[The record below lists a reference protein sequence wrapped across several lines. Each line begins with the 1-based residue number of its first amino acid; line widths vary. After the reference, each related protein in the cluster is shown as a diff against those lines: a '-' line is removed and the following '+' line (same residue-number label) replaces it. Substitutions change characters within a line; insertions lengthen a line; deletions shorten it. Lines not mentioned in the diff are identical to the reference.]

1 MPMSRRR
8 PDFSAERGIA
18 MLVVIMALAAGSA
31 LGAVVLS
38 AAGADLPFAR
48 ASQERKQAYAA
59 AEAGLEYYMFK
70 LGQFNDYW
78 TLCDTG
84 QGPGGTEP
92 NPVNQR
98 WPGTGADTRRWRTMP
113 DGKSRY
119 TIELLPSTGTQCT
132 PGQNAHVSMLDS
144 SSGTFR
150 IRATGRA
157 GGVTRTVVTTLR
169 RRSFLD
175 FIYFTDYETR
185 DPAQYPDP
193 DDAAWAAVNCAK
205 PRASRPS
212 GCVPIQFASN
222 DEINGPLHTNDDLLT
237 CGAVKFGRD
246 KDDNIEASGP
256 AGWANASGCSG
267 SPNFQGT
274 WIPNATPL
282 NVPPTNAGLAAVAQ
296 PAYTYTGKTTIRL
309 KGNVMDVTTG
319 TPAVTTTN
327 VPLPA
332 NGVIY
337 VQNGAC
343 TGTKTP
349 LLQRYDDPVGC
360 AVVYISGTYARSL
373 TIGSAN
379 DIVIAPPAGSTNG
392 DLKKDPAS
400 DAVLGLIANNNVR
413 VYHPVTRSDW
423 TNPDSCTNAFGT
435 MENVTIEA
443 AILALTHSFVVDN
456 FRCGADMTKLNVTGA
471 IAQKFRGAVA
481 TTRPTGYTKNYVYDD
496 RLRYRSPPFFLDP
509 VQAAWKV
516 NRSNEQVP
524 AAD

>member
-1 MPMSRRR
+1 
-8 PDFSAERGIA
+8 
-18 MLVVIMALAAGSA
+18 
-31 LGAVVLS
+31 
-38 AAGADLPFAR
+38 
-48 ASQERKQAYAA
+48 
-59 AEAGLEYYMFK
+59 
-70 LGQFNDYW
+70 
-78 TLCDTG
+78 
-84 QGPGGTEP
+84 
-92 NPVNQR
+92 
-98 WPGTGADTRRWRTMP
+98 MP
-113 DGKSRY
+113 DGKSQY

-157 GGVTRTVVTTLR
+157 GDVTRTVVTTLR

-212 GCVPIQFASN
+212 GCVPIQFGAA

-237 CGAVKFGRD
+237 CGGVKFGRD

-256 AGWANASGCSG
+256 AGWTNASGCSG

-327 VPLPA
+327 VPLPT

-360 AVVYISGTYARSL
+360 AVVYVSGTYAQQPHDRQRERHRDRAAGRL
-373 TIGSAN
+373 EQRRPQEGPDVGRRARP
-379 DIVIAPPAGSTNG
+379 DREQQRARLPPGHA
-392 DLKKDPAS
+392 
-400 DAVLGLIANNNVR
+400 LGLDQPGLLHERDRHDGQRHDRGRDPRAR
-413 VYHPVTRSDW
+413 RTRSSS
-423 TNPDSCTNAFGT
+423 TTS
-435 MENVTIEA
+435 A
-443 AILALTHSFVVDN
+443 A
-456 FRCGADMTKLNVTGA
+456 
-471 IAQKFRGAVA
+471 A
-481 TTRPTGYTKNYVYDD
+481 TTWTSST
-496 RLRYRSPPFFLDP
+496 
-509 VQAAWKV
+509 
-516 NRSNEQVP
+516 
-524 AAD
+524 